1 MDPQVRAEVARLQAE
16 VEQRI
21 VDARVAAQQAA
32 AFAEAAVQRL
42 QGGPDADML
51 MTAGWRQ
58 LNTLLEQQSEGVLGP
73 GRSAP
78 GAQLHPMHQLLVSGF
93 TSVNSG
99 FAAALS
105 AYVEQVGWAQRA
117 LSSFTSVAASSVV
130 ALASGASALD
140 DMAQAQH
147 GQGTVLGHI
156 LNGLDQLTQQASQQH
171 ALQSQTHALLQ
182 HLVNHGPGYFPALP
196 DQAGPSQQPAQQQ
209 GMQLQA
215 VPPQFASMAAAA
227 AGKVSEKRKRDVE
240 SLRKRSS
247 LVRESSPACQS
258 ADRPQP
264 EGELL
269 QGQTWV
275 VMLHAQPDQSLALKG
290 YLLPFELEP
299 SWIIPAQLK
308 PDQQEPSMQQ
318 WSGTSW
324 QGPAWAGLTLA
335 VLLHNWDRGL
345 QVAKSSSGQIAP
357 LRVLER
363 PGIRLDWKACLQGCA
378 PAKNVG
384 YMKCVIYQLHRMR
397 MGTAQ
402 PRAGV
407 AQPAVSLAEA
417 CQELLQLAKA
427 GNDDKTPSLK
437 WLAETFMPRL
447 HRLGEPTPTEYE
459 AKVLDVDGAL
469 MFSQRTDQW

>member
-32 AFAEAAVQRL
+32 AFADAAVQRL

-51 MTAGWRQ
+51 LTAGWRQ
-58 LNTLLEQQSEGVLGP
+58 LNTLLEQQSEGVPGP
-73 GRSAP
+73 GSSAP

-105 AYVEQVGWAQRA
+105 ANIQQVGWAQQA
-117 LSSFTSVAASSVV
+117 LGSMTSVTASTAVAMASS
-130 ALASGASALD
+130 ASALD

-156 LNGLDQLTQQASQQH
+156 LTGLDQLTQQVSQQ
-171 ALQSQTHALLQ
+171 QTLLQ
-182 HLVNHGPGYFPALP
+182 HLASHGLSNFPTLP

-215 VPPQFASMAAAA
+215 VPPQFASMAAVA

-240 SLRKRSS
+240 SLRKRSV

-269 QGQTWV
+269 EGQTWV

-290 YLLPFELEP
+290 YLLQFELEP

-308 PDQQEPSMQQ
+308 PDQQEPSVQQ

-324 QGPAWAGLTLA
+324 QGPAWAGLALPD
-335 VLLHNWDRGL
+335 LLRNWDHGL

-357 LRVLER
+357 LRVLEH

-402 PRAGV
+402 PRGGV

-417 CQELLQLAKA
+417 CQELLQLAKI
-427 GNDDKTPSLK
+427 GNNGKTPSLK
-437 WLAETFMPRL
+437 WLAEAFMPRL
-447 HRLGEPTPTEYE
+447 HRLGEPTPTDYE

-469 MFSQRTDQW
+469 MFSQRSEQW